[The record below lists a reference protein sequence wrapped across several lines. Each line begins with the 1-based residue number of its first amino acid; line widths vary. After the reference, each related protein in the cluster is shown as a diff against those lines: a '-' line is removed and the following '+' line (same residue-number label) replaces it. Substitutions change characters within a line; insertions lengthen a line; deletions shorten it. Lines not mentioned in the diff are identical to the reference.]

1 MAFTVV
7 RHPTNRQ
14 DGRGPSNGAGPGL
27 MKSLGRL
34 IKRWRSRVRARRSLE
49 LLDQR
54 EQSEF
59 SELAWLRWEL
69 ERELARRRWDH

>member
-7 RHPTNRQ
+7 RHLTNRQ
-14 DGRGPSNGAGPGL
+14 VGCGPSKAVDTGL

-54 EQSEF
+54 ELSEF
-59 SELAWLRWEL
+59 SELGSLRWEL

>member
-1 MAFTVV
+1 
-7 RHPTNRQ
+7 
-14 DGRGPSNGAGPGL
+14 

-54 EQSEF
+54 ELSEF
-59 SELAWLRWEL
+59 SELGSLRWEL